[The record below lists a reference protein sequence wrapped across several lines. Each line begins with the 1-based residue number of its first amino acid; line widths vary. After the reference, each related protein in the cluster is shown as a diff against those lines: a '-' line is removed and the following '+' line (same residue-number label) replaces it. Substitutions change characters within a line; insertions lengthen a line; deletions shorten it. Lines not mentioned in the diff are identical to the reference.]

1 MSDIFLTTDK
11 HGPCEDTKMMYIHKQ
26 LNPPYLTVFCQPLD
40 MAHEKTKNDVC
51 SHKLESSLSDIILQ
65 TNKYGACDV
74 KIIMYAPPN
83 F

>member
-1 MSDIFLTTDK
+1 MTQSQKKCFNK
-11 HGPCEDTKMMYIHKQ
+11 YSSFAPNK